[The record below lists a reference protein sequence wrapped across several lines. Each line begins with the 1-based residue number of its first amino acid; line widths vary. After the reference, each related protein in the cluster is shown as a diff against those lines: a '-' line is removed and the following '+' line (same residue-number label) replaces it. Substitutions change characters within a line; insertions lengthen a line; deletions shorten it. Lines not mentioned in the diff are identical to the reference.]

1 MYAFVRQRIW
11 IQPWCLLWAGAV
23 LGTAAPIWID
33 NFMGSATSAPEMYA
47 SIYGVPVLVG
57 VLFMSLWVSD
67 CLDGAADDA
76 AHEWVCL

>member
-1 MYAFVRQRIW
+1 
-11 IQPWCLLWAGAV
+11 
-23 LGTAAPIWID
+23 
-33 NFMGSATSAPEMYA
+33 MGSATSAPEMYA